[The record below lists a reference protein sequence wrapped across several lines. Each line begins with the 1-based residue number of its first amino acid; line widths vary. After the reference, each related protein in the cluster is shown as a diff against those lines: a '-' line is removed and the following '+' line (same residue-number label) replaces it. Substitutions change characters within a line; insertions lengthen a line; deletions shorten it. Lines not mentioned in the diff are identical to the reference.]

1 MPLKIYNTLSREK
14 EVFTPLTPDHVGMY
28 VCGPTVYSDV
38 HLGNCRTFISFDIIY
53 RYLRH
58 VYKNVR
64 YVRNITDAGHLEGD
78 RDEGDD
84 KFSKLARLQK
94 VEPMEIVQKYTLGFH
109 HVMEMFN
116 CLPPSIEPTATGHI
130 AEQIEITKQIL
141 ANGYAYE
148 VNGTIYFDV
157 EKYNKEL
164 PYGIL
169 TNRKMD
175 DLLEGTRE
183 LGGQN
188 EKRGRLDF
196 ALWIKA
202 KPEHLMQWPSP
213 WGMGFPGWHIECS
226 AMSEKYLGKQF
237 DIHGGGMDLAATHHT
252 NEIAQSQAC
261 YHVSPANF
269 WMHTNM
275 LTVNG
280 TRMSKSLGNG
290 FLPEE
295 LFTGDHPLLE
305 KAYAPMVVRFFMLQ
319 THYRST
325 LDFSNEA
332 LQASEK
338 GLRRLWDAYEFLKSI
353 DVKDLPQNNINTKI
367 TEITKNIKHH
377 VDTFDESMN
386 DDFSTPK
393 VIASMFE
400 LVPIINSLKHDMRSA
415 IAGVDREE
423 LERMQKYFTM
433 YLEDFFGLEKIIP
446 NDLESK
452 FYESIEYIIEL
463 REKAKRKKDY
473 TLSDEIRMR
482 LVDYLGVEIF
492 DYQNGVTEYAFED
505 KKVFKNLKHHN
516 QITFFETKRQ
526 KTFLI
531 KSNDGIDCI
540 LQDKIDNTYQLKWH
554 EPYEYFY
561 ELKPEVIFNDTEKFG
576 RVDIGKKHK
585 WWLVS
590 KELFKNESD
599 LSDQLKLFFVN

>member
-1 MPLKIYNTLSREK
+1 MPLKIYNTLTREK
-14 EVFTPLTPDHVGMY
+14 EIFEPITPEYVGMY

-53 RYLRH
+53 RYLKYLG
-58 VYKNVR
+58 YKVR

-84 KFSKLARLQK
+84 KFAKKARLEQ
-94 VEPMEIVQKYTLGFH
+94 VEPMEIVQKYTVGFH
-109 HVMEMFN
+109 QVMDLFN
-116 CLPPSIEPTATGHI
+116 NMPPSIEPTATGHI
-130 AEQIEITKQIL
+130 LEQIEMTKQII

-157 EKYNKEL
+157 EKYNKEK

-169 TNRKMD
+169 TNRKLE

-183 LGGQN
+183 LDGQD

-252 NEIAQSQAC
+252 NEIAQSEAC
-261 YHVSPANF
+261 YHTSPAKY

-280 TRMSKSLGNG
+280 ARMSKSAGNG
-290 FLPEE
+290 FLPGE

-305 KAYAPMVVRFFMLQ
+305 KAYSPMTVRFFMLQ

-338 GLRRLWDAYEFLKSI
+338 GLKRLWDAYELLQNFDTSNSTAN
-353 DVKDLPQNNINTKI
+353 DKDLEAKVAKLIQ
-367 TEITKNIKHH
+367 
-377 VDTFDESMN
+377 DFDESMN
-386 DDFSTPK
+386 DDFNTAK
-393 VIASMFE
+393 VVANMFE
-400 LVPIINSLKHDMRSA
+400 LVPVINSIKDGIININTLSGSTIQLLKDKFKS
-415 IAGVDREE
+415 
-423 LERMQKYFTM
+423 
-433 YLEDFFGLEKIIP
+433 YLEDVFGLKV
-446 NDLESK
+446 ESVTSDGK
-452 FYESIEYIIEL
+452 LPGVIQLLIDIRKEA
-463 REKAKRKKDY
+463 KAKKDFA
-473 TLSDEIRMR
+473 TS
-482 LVDYLGVEIF
+482 
-492 DYQNGVTEYAFED
+492 
-505 KKVFKNLKHHN
+505 
-516 QITFFETKRQ
+516 
-526 KTFLI
+526 
-531 KSNDGIDCI
+531 
-540 LQDKIDNTYQLKWH
+540 DKIRNQLLELNIQLKD
-554 EPYEYFY
+554 E
-561 ELKPEVIFNDTEKFG
+561 KNGEVSWT
-576 RVDIGKKHK
+576 
-585 WWLVS
+585 VS
-590 KELFKNESD
+590 
-599 LSDQLKLFFVN
+599 